1 MEVNEAMDICYEIT
15 PGVSIILLTIS
26 LDRQTTSDEILKNPE
41 IYLEKQRITKI
52 KGALTSSVDILTS
65 IEEIKLKDEK
75 LKNREALLAAT
86 LESTA
91 DGVLVVDNY
100 GKIVS
105 YNQNFIKM
113 WKIPDEIL
121 IKGEDSDAL
130 DFVTNQLKFPEEFL
144 KRVKELYSS
153 KDEESYDVVDFADG
167 RTIER
172 FSKPQKIDGIT
183 VGRVWSFRD
192 ITEAK
197 SMSEKISNSLK
208 EKEMM
213 LREIHHRVK
222 NNLQIISSL
231 LKLQSLH
238 AKDPESA
245 EHFRNS
251 QNRVKTM
258 AMIHEKLYRSIELS
272 KIEFGT
278 YINELA
284 KHILISYSINPDNI
298 KLIVNVKDIY
308 LDIDTAIPCGLLINE
323 VVSNSLKYA
332 FPNSDSGTIEI
343 ELYLDED
350 NIYNLFIS
358 DNGIGLP
365 KGINPQ
371 TSDSLGLKLI
381 NTLARQLGSKMEV
394 NTFNGTKYYLRF
406 PPIIYSDRRL
416 EKN

>member
-26 LDRQTTSDEILKNPE
+26 LDRQTTSDEILKNPG
-41 IYLEKQRITKI
+41 IYLEKQRVTKI

-65 IEEIKLKDEK
+65 IEEMNLKDEK

-113 WKIPDEIL
+113 WKIPEEII

-130 DFVTNQLKFPEEFL
+130 DFVTNQVKCPEEFL
-144 KRVKELYSS
+144 KRIKELYSS
-153 KDEESYDVVDFADG
+153 KDEESYDIVDFANG
-167 RTIER
+167 RTFER

-192 ITEAK
+192 ITESK
-197 SMSEKISNSLK
+197 SMSEKISESLK

-238 AKDPESA
+238 SKDPESA

-308 LDIDTAIPCGLLINE
+308 LDIDMAIPCGLLINE

-332 FPNSDSGTIEI
+332 FVV
-343 ELYLDED
+343 L
-350 NIYNLFIS
+350 
-358 DNGIGLP
+358 
-365 KGINPQ
+365 
-371 TSDSLGLKLI
+371 
-381 NTLARQLGSKMEV
+381 
-394 NTFNGTKYYLRF
+394 
-406 PPIIYSDRRL
+406 
-416 EKN
+416 